1 MPLTP
6 RREPGAAPT
15 PLGMPGLPVLIA
27 GCVSRLRV
35 WVVVIEVIAGQGIL
49 GEGGGDMKGLLPA
62 GRHEAAPTP
71 APQAHVVGPEV
82 WVVFLDAIIQDRDHD
97 ALARQPL
104 APDLQDVQV

>member
-49 GEGGGDMKGLLPA
+49 GA
-62 GRHEAAPTP
+62 GVET
-71 APQAHVVGPEV
+71 
-82 WVVFLDAIIQDRDHD
+82 
-97 ALARQPL
+97 
-104 APDLQDVQV
+104 